1 MLKIDCD
8 PSPVTNALNKSVRDM
23 PGTFTRINGLMGA
36 RAVAVARMRHRYS
49 SRTGTLRNAIQSSAD
64 ANAATVE
71 INSTIAP
78 YGGYVHEG
86 QRSWKPDQ
94 FVPEAINAT
103 IPENLSELEHEFANS
118 LRRNGLNVTV
128 S

>member
-1 MLKIDCD
+1 MVKIDCD
-8 PSPVTNALNKSVRDM
+8 PSPVERALNQAVREM

-49 SRTGTLRNAIQSSAD
+49 TRTGTLRNAIQSSAD

-71 INSTIAP
+71 INSAMAP

-103 IPENLSELEHEFANS
+103 IPENLSELEHEFGNS
-118 LRRNGLNVTV
+118 LRRTGLDV
-128 S
+128 SVS